1 MNHIAI
7 YKKIS
12 WQSDLPFYRQFASV
26 TSKRKKSK
34 KLWIPKMK
42 LSRINKVRFIRKV
55 LADFEKVAGFLNPLV
70 RLSQKVLT
78 LHKMVSLSCYL
89 IVWRWL

>member
-1 MNHIAI
+1 
-7 YKKIS
+7 
-12 WQSDLPFYRQFASV
+12 
-26 TSKRKKSK
+26 
-34 KLWIPKMK
+34 MK

-55 LADFEKVAGFLNPLV
+55 LADFEKVAGFLNPFV